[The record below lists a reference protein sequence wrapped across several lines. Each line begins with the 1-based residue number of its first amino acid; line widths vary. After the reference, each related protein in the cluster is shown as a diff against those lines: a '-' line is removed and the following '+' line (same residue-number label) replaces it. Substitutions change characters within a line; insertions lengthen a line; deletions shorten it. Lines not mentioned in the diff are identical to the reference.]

1 MEKKSIAK
9 QKYKYVT
16 KDTFELQFGF
26 SAPTIQSPSIKKYQ
40 PEIHFEKNG
49 EKRTHPNSIKWMK
62 S

>member
-1 MEKKSIAK
+1 MNPWYLSD
-9 QKYKYVT
+9 Y
-16 KDTFELQFGF
+16 TFELQFGF